1 MKTKLYIVRHTQTVG
16 NIEKRLT
23 GRCDY
28 ELTDE
33 GKELVERL
41 TKKLSKVKFDVAYSS
56 TSGRT
61 RKTIQKLADLNN
73 LKIIEDEDLC
83 EIYFG
88 IYDGKTWEEVNKIN
102 PKIKQVQ
109 NEINE
114 IKDIPEQESMED
126 VAKRVYKKM
135 LDIVHENA
143 GKTVLIC
150 SHGVAI
156 ESFLRQ
162 ITKVPFSD
170 LREEY
175 SQKNTSLNIV
185 EYDDEQGKF
194 DILVL
199 NDKSH
204 LQF

>member
-33 GKELVERL
+33 GKEFVERL

-61 RKTIQKLADLNN
+61 KKTIQKLADLNN

-83 EIYFG
+83 EMYFG
-88 IYDGKTWEEVNKIN
+88 AYDGKTWEEVNKIN

-114 IKDIPEQESMED
+114 IKNIPEQESMED

-135 LDIVHENA
+135 LDIVHENT

-162 ITKVPFSD
+162 ITKIPFSD

-204 LQF
+204 LEP

>member
-16 NIEKRLT
+16 NVEKRLT

-33 GKELVERL
+33 GKEFVERL

-114 IKDIPEQESMED
+114 IKDIPEQESMGD
-126 VAKRVYKKM
+126 VAKRIYKKM

-204 LQF
+204 LGL